1 MADHHVDSMDIDYSL
16 VAKKILQSHGLFISD
31 APEINHKPGNDFY
44 SDWTWPFP
52 TYPDNR
58 FRNPSEEN
66 LEIKDDT
73 ANVDSPE
80 KPDERRKFPENFEI
94 LSDELLALKNI
105 RGPMVTDLHPELGEG
120 FIKDAIHPYTGLV
133 IQAQEKRAYDISI
146 VKPYFDEDGERKTK
160 LIFRELVPGRFYSIA
175 TYDGWKFHIYRGL
188 LVFTPSTRPVEE
200 TLNRKIYSHSIPYGL
215 DVMKREPQMLR
226 KKSSSEKIPSKHLY
240 LVLDT
245 SEFLNGEIE
254 SIPLS
259 QVIDVEPYDYAYN
272 FTIYEGNLKVLSKDW
287 LITKND
293 ESGVE
298 NTVAPVGYIPPG
310 ILYHEV
316 IEHQFKDRC
325 KYWNC
330 NHNKEE
336 KEVR

>member
-1 MADHHVDSMDIDYSL
+1 MADHHVDTMDIDYSL
-16 VAKKILQSHGLFISD
+16 IAKKILQSHGLYIAD

-58 FRNPSEEN
+58 FRNPSEDN
-66 LEIKDDT
+66 LEIKDEG
-73 ANVDSPE
+73 NSESPE
-80 KPDERRKFPENFEI
+80 ELDEQRKFPENFEI
-94 LSDELLALKNI
+94 LSDELLSLKKI
-105 RGPMVTDLHPELGEG
+105 KGPMVKDLHPEVGEG

-146 VKPYFDEDGERKTK
+146 VKPYFEDGERKTK

-175 TYDGWKFHIYRGL
+175 TYDGWNFHIYRGL
-188 LVFTPSTRPVEE
+188 LVYTPSTRPVEE
-200 TLNRKIYSHSIPYGL
+200 TLHRKVYSHSIPYGL
-215 DVMKREPQMLR
+215 DVMKQEPQMLR
-226 KKSSSEKIPSKHLY
+226 KKSSSEEISSKHLY

-259 QVIDVEPYDYAYN
+259 QIIDVESYDFVYD
-272 FTIYEGNLKVLSKDW
+272 FTIYEGNLKILFEDW
-287 LITKND
+287 AVTRNNEITN
-293 ESGVE
+293 EHTMAS
-298 NTVAPVGYIPPG
+298 VGYIHPNT
-310 ILYHEV
+310 LYHEI

-330 NHNKEE
+330 NHN
-336 KEVR
+336 